1 MSYFT
6 LISLRIYINLN
17 TEYLE
22 VIGLKNWE
30 IIISNYNKNI
40 NIWENPKKIKITKDK
55 DKDKKTINLECVGL
69 QNEFLTDNK
78 KKIQNLQKAIILM
91 MILIKKKFRKK

>member
-69 QNEFLTDNK
+69 QNEFLTNNK